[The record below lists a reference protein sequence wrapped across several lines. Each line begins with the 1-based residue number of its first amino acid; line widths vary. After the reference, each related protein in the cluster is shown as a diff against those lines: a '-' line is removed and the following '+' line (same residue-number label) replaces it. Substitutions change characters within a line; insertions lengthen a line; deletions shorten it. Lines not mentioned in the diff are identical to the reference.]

1 MVRRINITRG
11 DQGEWFVKH
20 YAGSGA
26 GTKSEAMAM
35 RSEMMVTRM
44 ATRGTP
50 AGEAVQGVK
59 NSDIGKTV
67 YWASTALIT
76 ADVASAIIQAR
87 KVANDSIGNFYRENL
102 IRATQSRVAGGTSV
116 TDLSSVINI
125 NTAVA
130 GHEQF
135 LPYGSHMQKIINNT
149 DFNDPA
155 SLERLEKAI
164 HRYGKLHGI
173 DGLDTKFDFASAS
186 EAENTL
192 AVAIAMTS
200 GAVIGDIGKNKY
212 LNQQIKAL
220 EENIKNSV
228 GIDKLTEAGFK
239 KELFGR
245 IASGEIDVDE
255 VIANGKFCGVEIDE
269 TMKSTLVGLK
279 TFATGTTLAFQAQG
293 KVFSNLAEGSS
304 IKAFHN
310 DDTLVLCRKLDAMT
324 KEGIIKIPEGLPNS
338 FAAMSLDDLKNLD
351 LKSMFDKSNM
361 SLANKWDIIIKKELI
376 PVTEINQRHLDNNIN
391 KLSKKINLNSVGQ
404 VNKQIQAMNQV
415 IDKARIPG
423 IKGNVAK
430 MNDKKLLKMLKSG
443 KLTKQ
448 QEESIR
454 ALLTMRSQMR
464 KLQAIKS
471 ARRELRARAR
481 TIAMKLTGAGQS
493 DVIQGLNTTRQ
504 MVRSV
509 KLALKTSRRI
519 GRIAFKPAK
528 YLMRKMT
535 RKVRMRFSENIKE
548 LEKML
553 AQAKEVIVKSV
564 DKAKQAAKK
573 AAGKTKEKAT
583 KFVSSKLSGR
593 TKSVLEKLQKRTS
606 ARSKFKK
613 AKAAKKKAKKMLK
626 VGSRK
631 SILAPFKK
639 IALVMVKVIIIAVM
653 VITLLDVIGRLIIGS
668 MTTIASFEDALL
680 SFKEAI
686 ENFFNPD
693 ASEEDKANVL
703 YWTLDSL
710 VAEENETNN
719 AAYWVE
725 QYELGG
731 RAFYRFVDPTT
742 HKISKVNANEDD
754 TVINEKSLL
763 EFREVTSSNS
773 EYYYY
778 MPTNDYSVTKL
789 VLSMAHAFTMPIEKE
804 ADIQIFTKY
813 SIGLWHHLKDHIL
826 NVSLKLTP
834 ETSGNYDY
842 VCNYHLMQENPKT
855 GHYEKVDNKDFDS
868 ALYSYLIKS
877 NQSYGTIINVGPTT
891 STSNTL
897 KADSTNTMVIIDDD
911 ISPQTDLGCRV
922 TYYDSKGQAKTY
934 VTGTSD
940 IVSVSTSE
948 LVKLSSI
955 TNPNTW
961 MNDYVN
967 SGSTISF
974 NNQSNPLYR
983 TYYLIKGDKEHG
995 VIKYTADPVLDKHC
1009 AEAEFKEV
1017 INLFDDSNTTKVKLQ
1032 ALIGKFKY
1040 CTLNEI
1046 ALGKEC
1052 SNHKHVY
1059 CSGCVYTGKN
1069 YHGTDLVCTNGVTVK
1084 HVVDNNHINEC
1095 DNYKNQGIFY
1105 CKGHDGY
1112 HGTTLL
1118 NIDHLMTEDNYLKSG
1133 CTNAEVQY
1141 ILNMKFYKCKGCKIY
1156 CDGKDGSTPM
1166 TSPCMNCDGTA
1177 ACVCLGHD
1185 VYECPDGHDVC
1196 LGHLS
1201 DTACIGHYHCDG
1213 HSLVYCTGDPQ
1224 YTLITNI
1231 LSVNNEKDVFSNSWT
1246 YTKYYSSGFLFF
1258 TWTDSETYNPID
1270 FWNDLWDK
1278 KDNQIDN
1285 SNIDHCDD
1293 IIWDPDNKT
1302 IMLDIFNADWYKD
1315 YGISS
1320 SRFINGELSKSEQ
1333 NDILKALDV
1342 TEENT
1347 TTKRLRIIRAAL
1359 DSVGRVPYAPQNN
1372 YAIGYNLETN
1382 KFFNPVPKEDYK
1394 TENNLLYGIK
1404 GLDKK
1409 YFADYIV
1416 WAGTYDDK
1424 GGHTR
1429 NVYLNPTSG
1438 TMKIE
1443 SSTYLKKCNKINKS
1457 SMPLPGDVLIYTQ
1470 NGKVIDTAICVNT
1483 RPDTEFSALFTS
1495 ISDKDNPASYI
1506 SIVRLGNEYAKVDT
1520 LAVTNDT
1527 VSLIGG
1533 SENTSQGI
1541 WYIAKYIY

>member
-35 RSEMMVTRM
+35 HSEMMVARM
-44 ATRGTP
+44 ATRSTP
-50 AGEAVQGVK
+50 AGEAIQGVK
-59 NSDIGKTV
+59 NTDIGKTV
-67 YWASTALIT
+67 YWATTAIIT
-76 ADVASAIIQAR
+76 ADVANAIVQAK
-87 KVANDSIGNFYRENL
+87 KVADNGIGNFYRENL

-125 NTAVA
+125 NAAVE
-130 GHEQF
+130 GHKQF
-135 LPYGSHMQKIINNT
+135 LPYSNHMQKIINNT

-164 HRYGKLHGI
+164 HRYGKIHGI

-186 EAENTL
+186 EAENAL
-192 AVAIAMTS
+192 AIAIAMTS
-200 GAVIGDIGKNKY
+200 GATIGDIGKNKY

-220 EENIKNSV
+220 ENNIKNSV

-239 KELFGR
+239 KELYGR

-255 VIANGKFCGVEIDE
+255 VIEKGTFCGVEIDE
-269 TMKSTLVGLK
+269 TMKSALVGLK
-279 TFATGTTLAFQAQG
+279 TFATGSTLAFQAQG
-293 KVFSNLAEGSS
+293 KVFSNLAEKSN

-310 DDTLVLCRKLDAMT
+310 DDTLVLCRKLDAMA
-324 KEGIIKIPEGLPNS
+324 KKGIITIPEGLPNS
-338 FAAMSLDDLKNLD
+338 FAAMSLDDLKSLD
-351 LKSMFDKSNM
+351 LKSMFNESNL
-361 SLANKWDIIIKKELI
+361 SLANKWDLKIKKELI
-376 PVTEINQRHLDNNIN
+376 PVAEMNQRHLDSNIN
-391 KLSKKINLNSVGQ
+391 KLSKKVNLNSIKQ
-404 VNKQIQAMNQV
+404 VSKQVQAMSQV

-423 IKGNVAK
+423 IKGSVAK
-430 MNDKKLLKMLKSG
+430 MSDKKLLKLIKGG
-443 KLTKQ
+443 KLTKEQ
-448 QEESIR
+448 SESLR
-454 ALLTMRSQMR
+454 ALLTMRSQLR
-464 KLQAIKS
+464 RLQSIKA
-471 ARRELRARAR
+471 ARRELRAKAR
-481 TIAMKLTGAGQS
+481 MILMKITGANQS
-493 DVIQGLNTTRQ
+493 DVVQGINTTRQ
-504 MVRSV
+504 MVRGV
-509 KLALKTSRRI
+509 KLALKTARRV
-519 GRIAFKPAK
+519 GRITFKPAR

-535 RKVRMRFSENIKE
+535 RKVRMRFSENINE

-553 AQAKEVIVKSV
+553 TQAKEVIVKAA

-573 AAGKTKEKAT
+573 SVDKAKEKAT
-583 KFVSSKLSGR
+583 QWIYSKVSGK
-593 TKSVLEKLQKRTS
+593 TKAVLEKLQKRHS
-606 ARSKFKK
+606 ARSKLRK
-613 AKAAKKKAKKMLK
+613 AKAARRKTKKLLK
-626 VGSRK
+626 VGGRK

-639 IALVMVKVIIIAVM
+639 IALAMVKVIIIAVV

-680 SFKEAI
+680 SFKDAI

-742 HKISKVNANEDD
+742 HKVSKVNANEDD
-754 TVINEKSLL
+754 SVINEKSLL

-804 ADIQIFTKY
+804 NDIQIFTKY

-834 ETSGNYDY
+834 ETSGNYNY
-842 VCNYHLMQENPKT
+842 VCNSHVMQENSKT

-868 ALYSYLIKS
+868 ALYSYILKS
-877 NQSYGTIINVGPTT
+877 NQTYGTIINVGPT
-891 STSNTL
+891 SNTSNTI

-911 ISPQTDLGCRV
+911 IAPQTDLGCRV
-922 TYYDSKGQAKTY
+922 TYYNGKGRGNTY
-934 VTGTSD
+934 VTGTSE

-948 LVKLSSI
+948 LVKLSTI

-967 SGSTISF
+967 SGSNISF

-983 TYYLIKGDKEHG
+983 TYYLIKGDKKHG
-995 VIKYTADPVLDKHC
+995 VVNYTADPIIDKHC
-1009 AEAEFKEV
+1009 AEEEFKENF
-1017 INLFDDSNTTKVKLQ
+1017 NLYDDSDATKIKLQ
-1032 ALIGKFKY
+1032 SFINNFTY
-1040 CTLNEI
+1040 CTPDKI
-1046 ALGKEC
+1046 ANGKDC
-1052 SNHKHVY
+1052 NNHTHVY
-1059 CSGCVYTGKN
+1059 CSGCVITGKS
-1069 YHGTDLVCTNGVTVK
+1069 YHGNDIMCTDGDFID
-1084 HVVDNNHINEC
+1084 HMIENNNAIGCE
-1095 DNYKNQGIFY
+1095 NYKTINLYY
-1105 CKGHDGY
+1105 CKGHKGY
-1112 HGTTLL
+1112 HAGG
-1118 NIDHLMTEDNYLKSG
+1118 NAYSEEILKSYG
-1133 CTNAEVQY
+1133 CNDYELAYE
-1141 ILNMKFYKCKGCKIY
+1141 IPEIGYKAYRCKGNCIVY
-1156 CDGKDGSTPM
+1156 CNGYQGTMPM
-1166 TSPCMNCDGTA
+1166 KVPCMNSTTKTEYI
-1177 ACVCLGHD
+1177 CLGHD
-1185 VYECPDGHDVC
+1185 IYECPNGHDVC
-1196 LGHLS
+1196 LGHMS
-1201 DTACIGHYHCDG
+1201 ESACEGHYYCDG

-1258 TWTDSETYNPID
+1258 TWTDSESYNPID

-1285 SNIDHCDD
+1285 SNIDRCDD
-1293 IIWDPDNKT
+1293 IIWDPDNRT
-1302 IMLDIFNADWYKD
+1302 VMLDIFNADWYKD

-1320 SRFINGELSKSEQ
+1320 SRFVNGELSKSEQ

-1347 TTKRLRIIRAAL
+1347 TTERLRVIKAAL
-1359 DSVGRVPYAPQNN
+1359 DTVGRVPYAPQNN

-1382 KFFNPVPKEDYK
+1382 KFFNPVPKEEYK

-1409 YFADYIV
+1409 YFADYVV
-1416 WAGTYDDK
+1416 WSGTYDDK

-1438 TMKIE
+1438 KMKIE
-1443 SSTYLKKCNKINKS
+1443 SSTYLNKCSKISKS

-1470 NGKVIDTAICVNT
+1470 NGKVIDTAICVNA
-1483 RPDTEFSALFTS
+1483 RPDTNLSAFFTS
-1495 ISDKDNPASYI
+1495 TSDKDNPASYI

-1520 LAVTNDT
+1520 LTVTNDT

-1533 SENTSQGI
+1533 SESTSQGT
-1541 WYIAKYIY
+1541 WYIAKNIY